1 MVLSEATH
9 IDINRK
15 KHKPDIAML
24 TVLLI
29 VDETNHRGKET
40 DLTSPCCLLEPA
52 CIDSRRDGD

>member
-15 KHKPDIAML
+15 KHKPDFAML

-29 VDETNHRGKET
+29 EPADVLTVDETAT
-40 DLTSPCCLLEPA
+40 DM
-52 CIDSRRDGD
+52 